1 MGCPPPLPR
10 LGLAGLGPWG
20 RHHARVLAKLG
31 VLHAICDPTPETLE
45 QAARKHPETRPY
57 ERLEAMLG
65 DPDLDAIVLATPPRL
80 HAEQAIEVL
89 RSGRSVL
96 VEKPLALTTAE
107 AERVAEE
114 ADRRGLVLRVGH
126 LLLHHPAF
134 GPLKKALAEGTLGR
148 LAWIEARRT
157 NFGRFRDVEDALWNL
172 AVHDVALLVEL
183 LGSGPVE
190 VRCDGLRALGTP
202 RVDEVLLSLRFPSG
216 VVARVH
222 ASWLHPIRTRRLTL
236 IGQQGQIVFDDTL
249 PAQRKL
255 LLHRHTVRW
264 REGHR
269 PEAARGDTVALAL
282 PDREPLEAQAL
293 AFLEA
298 LRGTRHGPGDGAH
311 AVTVTRVLEA
321 AQRSLQQDGRPVA
334 PPASPPTP
342 PPPEKAPFVHPSAHV
357 DPGAHLGRGTRLW
370 HGVHV
375 CGGAHVGQDC
385 VLGQNVYVGPG
396 VRIGDRC
403 RLQNDVSVFEGV
415 ELERGVFCG
424 PGATFTNVSRPRAL
438 FPRRAAFERTLVRE
452 GASLGANSTIVCG
465 VTVGR
470 HALVGA
476 GAVVT
481 RDVPDHALV
490 VGVPARRV
498 GWVCACGEQL
508 EADGAHCWT
517 CGRCNRRYE
526 PVPGTAEGGL
536 RPAEPPPAQNSRS
549 GT

>member
-20 RHHARVLAKLG
+20 RHHARVLARLG
-31 VLHAICDPTPETLE
+31 VLHAICDPAPETLE
-45 QAARKHPETRPY
+45 QAARKHPSARPY
-57 ERLEAMLG
+57 EQLEAMLG

-80 HAEQAIEVL
+80 HARQAIEVL

-96 VEKPLALTTAE
+96 VEKPLALTAAE

-114 ADRRGLVLRVGH
+114 AERRGLVLRVGH

-134 GPLKKALAEGTLGR
+134 ETLKKALDEGTLGR
-148 LAWIEARRT
+148 LAWVEARRT

-183 LGSGPVE
+183 LGSTPVE

-202 RVDEVLLSLRFPSG
+202 RIDEALLSLRFPSG
-216 VVARVH
+216 LVARIH
-222 ASWLHPIRTRRLTL
+222 ASWLHPVRTRRLTL
-236 IGQQGQIVFDDTL
+236 VGQQGQIVFDDTL

-282 PDREPLEAQAL
+282 PDREPLEAQAN

-298 LRGTRHGPGDGAH
+298 LQGNRLGRGDGAH
-311 AVTVTRVLEA
+311 AVTVTRILEA
-321 AQRSLQQDGRPVA
+321 AQRSLQEDGRPVA
-334 PPASPPTP
+334 PSATP
-342 PPPEKAPFVHPSAHV
+342 PAPPSQQSMPFVHPSAHV
-357 DPGAHLGRGTRLW
+357 DPGARLGPGTRVW
-370 HGVHV
+370 HGAHV
-375 CGGAHVGQDC
+375 CSGAHVGEAC

-438 FPRRAAFERTLVRE
+438 FPRRDAFERTLVRE

-490 VGVPARRV
+490 VGVPARRI
-498 GWVCACGEQL
+498 GWVCTCGERL
-508 EADGAHCWT
+508 EEEASNHWRCT
-517 CGRCNRRYE
+517 RCGRRYR
-526 PVPGTAEGGL
+526 PASRDAEAGL
-536 RPAEPPPAQNSRS
+536 RPAGPPPPQNSRS